1 MKIRCGLSIR
11 NGGRIFAPTPKLP
24 KSFFSL
30 SVSASF
36 FSRST
41 STSQLMVVAQAHQ
54 YLCVPSCLPDRKTE
68 TRGSKVLAGIKQES
82 PAAMIE
88 DARVLD
94 HVGVPPI
101 GRHIDA
107 FISSEPS
114 PGKSFFGYSM
124 LNAILRTSAAEPHSV
139 AVGIFHDA
147 WLADR
152 ILVGRGGIDN
162 DPIKLLPVHRV
173 GRFCIF
179 DDVYHI
185 LLVGPPAQI

>member
-1 MKIRCGLSIR
+1 ML
-11 NGGRIFAPTPKLP
+11 
-24 KSFFSL
+24 
-30 SVSASF
+30 
-36 FSRST
+36 
-41 STSQLMVVAQAHQ
+41 
-54 YLCVPSCLPDRKTE
+54 SCLPDRKTE
-68 TRGSKVLAGIKQES
+68 TCGSKVVAGIKQES
-82 PAAMIE
+82 SAAVIE

-124 LNAILRTSAAEPHSV
+124 MNAILRTSAAEPHSV

-152 ILVGRGGIDN
+152 ILVGRGRIDD
-162 DPIKLLPVHRV
+162 DPIKLLQCTASDDSAYLMTCNISFLSGPQRRFEPATSDIGP
-173 GRFCIF
+173 GRISPT
-179 DDVYHI
+179 DRR
-185 LLVGPPAQI
+185 L

>member
-1 MKIRCGLSIR
+1 TSQT
-11 NGGRIFAPTPKLP
+11 GGRMCAPTPKLP
-24 KSFFSL
+24 KSFFSS

-41 STSQLMVVAQAHQ
+41 STSQLIVVSQARH
-54 YLCVPSCLPDRKTE
+54 YLCMRSCLPNRKAE
-68 TRGSKVLAGIKQES
+68 TCGRKVVASIKQES
-82 PAAMIE
+82 SAAMIE
-88 DARVLD
+88 YARVLD
-94 HVGVPPI
+94 HVRVPPI
-101 GRHIDA
+101 GRHINA

-152 ILVGRGGIDN
+152 IFVRRGGIDD